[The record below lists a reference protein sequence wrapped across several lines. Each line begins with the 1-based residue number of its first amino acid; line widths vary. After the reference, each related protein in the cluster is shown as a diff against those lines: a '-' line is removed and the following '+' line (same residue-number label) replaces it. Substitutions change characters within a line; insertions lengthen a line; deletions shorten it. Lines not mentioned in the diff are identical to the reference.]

1 MLFTFPFRSFL
12 YLFVVLFSSVLDK
25 DPSGLKV
32 LANKT
37 NSEVSKPLV
46 AVEKSHHHHDLIL
59 GIDLRPR
66 VSQDLIGL
74 RRLWVRFDFFPDLS
88 PSLLCRGGFD
98 GVRRRLIQS
107 VSPHWMKGFSSLNC
121 DNPLIGDMLI

>member
-46 AVEKSHHHHDLIL
+46 AVEKSHHHHKYYDVVQP
-59 GIDLRPR
+59 GSNHDTVFYMPAETS
-66 VSQDLIGL
+66 SQ
-74 RRLWVRFDFFPDLS
+74 
-88 PSLLCRGGFD
+88 
-98 GVRRRLIQS
+98 
-107 VSPHWMKGFSSLNC
+107 LNC
-121 DNPLIGDMLI
+121 PPPTWRVT

>member
-46 AVEKSHHHHDLIL
+46 AVEKSHHHHVSDQLPPLTQHANGYKEPKIQFIDQEMTNCKPFSFLMGIYGNIFIFILIY
-59 GIDLRPR
+59 
-66 VSQDLIGL
+66 
-74 RRLWVRFDFFPDLS
+74 
-88 PSLLCRGGFD
+88 
-98 GVRRRLIQS
+98 
-107 VSPHWMKGFSSLNC
+107 FSTR
-121 DNPLIGDMLI
+121 I